1 MIWGKKVLLSVSVN
15 AHMSFTS
22 CNWNHRNQG
31 LMLSWQEARIMK
43 LITYAEEP
51 ICNNFSIKKMRQL
64 KVTELSPS
72 APSPVFSFAF
82 NMSECWGWCW
92 FFWWFLV
99 TLTIHMTSHLSN
111 PVAIRQKIY
120 FCCCFCKFFFFWSVE
135 FFVSLPARDIPQFR
149 TKPCARNTC

>member
-1 MIWGKKVLLSVSVN
+1 MIWEKKVLLSVSVN
-15 AHMSFTS
+15 AHMSFTG

-31 LMLSWQEARIMK
+31 LMLSWQGARMMK

-72 APSPVFSFAF
+72 APTPVFSFAF
-82 NMSECWGWCW
+82 NMSECWGWWC
-92 FFWWFLV
+92 FFV

-120 FCCCFCKFFFFWSVE
+120 FCCCFCKLVGFFFFRSVE
-135 FFVSLPARDIPQFR
+135 FFVSLPARDTPQFR